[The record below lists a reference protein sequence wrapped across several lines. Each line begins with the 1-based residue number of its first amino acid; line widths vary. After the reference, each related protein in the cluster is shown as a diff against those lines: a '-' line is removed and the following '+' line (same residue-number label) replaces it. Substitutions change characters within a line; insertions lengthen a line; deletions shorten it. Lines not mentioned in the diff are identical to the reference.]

1 MMGITIGLGEPKDI
15 PVRERQLQSI
25 VLSVPTPNQSCAI
38 IANIIINKLISS
50 IYEDAQLNEL
60 ERTILIKNANR
71 SRAPVEKYLMSI
83 SSKDAQKLIDQ
94 IRYYLD

>member
-25 VLSVPTPNQSCAI
+25 VLSVPTPNQSCAT

-60 ERTILIKNANR
+60 ERAILIKNANR
-71 SRAPVEKYLMSI
+71 SRVPIEKYLMSI